1 MSRAEYLAK
10 SREASIYMQTFICA
24 QQEDF
29 SEAARESNPKKG
41 WNGLGA
47 EEAHDIAMSLWH
59 ITDGCFLN
67 CRIPEDYGSPVA
79 FASALQSLCDWLKH
93 MRDRLQEI
101 MDQATDRISI
111 SNTVPITLEHVTATL
126 SATEETLM
134 QLSEASRELPGGGA
148 AVFAAAP
155 TPMERVQEI
164 ANRFPSVVAR
174 MKKRRSTRQPLEIT
188 DEYDV
193 QYLFQALLSVPFL
206 DVRPE
211 EPTPSVAS
219 GSGRADTLLK
229 PERIVVEYKCTR
241 HNLGAKELRQQ
252 IADDFL
258 LYGAQAECDR
268 LFVFVYDP
276 GQKLENPE
284 GFENDLMRS
293 VDGLEEVRIAVRR

>member
-1 MSRAEYLAK
+1 
-10 SREASIYMQTFICA
+10 
-24 QQEDF
+24 
-29 SEAARESNPKKG
+29 
-41 WNGLGA
+41 
-47 EEAHDIAMSLWH
+47 
-59 ITDGCFLN
+59 
-67 CRIPEDYGSPVA
+67 
-79 FASALQSLCDWLKH
+79 

-101 MDQATDRISI
+101 MDQATDRITI

-126 SATEETLM
+126 SAAEETLM

-193 QYLFQALLSVPFL
+193 QYLFQALLGVPFL

-241 HNLGAKELRQQ
+241 HNLGPRSCASRLLTISFSMVRRRSAIGSSCSSTIQVRSWKTPKGSRMTSCGALTGWKRFGLRFDAKMNRFNALGTAKIVRVTLRQRRKGQ
-252 IADDFL
+252 SRSGRGSATTL
-258 LYGAQAECDR
+258 TLGAVQTGILKQWC
-268 LFVFVYDP
+268 
-276 GQKLENPE
+276 
-284 GFENDLMRS
+284 
-293 VDGLEEVRIAVRR
+293 